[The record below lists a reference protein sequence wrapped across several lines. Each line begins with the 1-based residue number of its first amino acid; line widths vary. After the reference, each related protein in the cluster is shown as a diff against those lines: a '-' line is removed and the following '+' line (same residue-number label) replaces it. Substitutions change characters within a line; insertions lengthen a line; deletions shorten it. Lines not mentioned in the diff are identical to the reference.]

1 MKHYLG
7 IDLGGTVIKTAV
19 VNEQYKI
26 VATAERRT
34 ALPRSWEEVLD
45 DCLSTA
51 LMAVSNANLSIE
63 DFPYI
68 GIGSPGIIDVE
79 SGIIETA
86 ANLGFLGV
94 PLKEYFEKKINIPV
108 LIENDANAAAYGEFI
123 AGAGQETEKSSC
135 IQDKPY
141 TDLVSI
147 TIGTGIGSGIILDG
161 KIFRGSNGLAG
172 ELGHTVIDLDGRPCA
187 CGRKGCMDMYAS
199 SRGLKQTT
207 CEFMEKYPD
216 SLLWQEAGGSFDGVS
231 GRTAFR
237 AADKGDEIAK
247 KTLERYIAS
256 LGAGVVN
263 AISIFQPQIITIAGG
278 ISKEGEKLL
287 VPLRAIAEKECLRG
301 PNTILPLIC
310 CGKLQDKAGVIGA
323 AILGI

>member
-1 MKHYLG
+1 MKHFLG

-19 VNEQYKI
+19 VNEQYQI

-34 ALPRSWEEVLD
+34 ALPRSWEDILD

-51 LMAVSNANLSIE
+51 LESVHSANLSIE

-79 SGIIETA
+79 SGIIEKA

-94 PLKEYFEKKINIPV
+94 PLKEYLEKKVNIPV

-123 AGAGQETEKSSC
+123 AGAGRGIEK
-135 IQDKPY
+135 QGKPY

-147 TIGTGIGSGIILDG
+147 TIGTGIGSGVILEG
-161 KIFRGSNGLAG
+161 KIFRGSNGIAG

-207 CEFMEKYPD
+207 LEFMEKYPD
-216 SLLWQEAGGSFDGVS
+216 SLLWEEAGGSFDGVS

-237 AADKGDEIAK
+237 AADRGDEVAK

-263 AISIFQPQIITIAGG
+263 AISLFQPQIITLAGG

-287 VPLRAIAEKECLRG
+287 APLRAVAEKECLRG
-301 PNTILPLIC
+301 PNTTLPLLC
-310 CGKLQDKAGVIGA
+310 CGQLQNKAGVIGA